1 MKAGSSFRSLTFPR
15 PWAVRLAPRAFGHP
29 ANDSRVP
36 IATVNTSVARHSSHA
51 RQTGVQHPRH
61 RKRSGPRLDLQQHLA
76 DLEAAGLLVRIDRP
90 INKDTEL
97 IPLVRWQFIGGMPED
112 QRRAFLF
119 TNVIDSKGRK
129 YDMPVVVGA
138 LASSPA
144 IYALGMGRP
153 VEEIGEAWMA
163 AIAHPIPPVATNDA
177 PCQEVVITGDA
188 LRTEGLKSP
197 AGAGVDAGLR
207 RRALSHRDALRH
219 PGSRE
224 RRAQHGHLSRGA
236 ESARTAPWCRMVARE
251 ATGAGGFLHWLKYR
265 ERKEKM
271 PIAIVV
277 GAAPIVM
284 FTGPQKLAI
293 DVDEMAVAGGAAGE
307 AIRMTRCRT
316 IDLDVPA
323 DSEIVVEGLIDCD
336 VLEPEAPFG
345 ESNGY
350 VALEAFNMPIEVTA
364 ITHKKKPVFAQI
376 ISQVT
381 PSESS
386 VIKKVAYEPLFLAH
400 LKTQL
405 GVKGIR
411 RVVMHERL
419 TNLRPVIFLQFAAG
433 TPRTEVW
440 RGLNGASTLQSNCGK
455 IVIAVSEDIDPSSM
469 DAVLWSLAYRTNPVD
484 DMHIVPNRGGVQ
496 GAQYAGN
503 KTDSGLLVDATRKR
517 AMPPLALP
525 TREYMEHARGL
536 WEELGLPALNVQ
548 APWHGYTLDD
558 WTDTWETFARRT
570 TAGDWEETGRETLKR
585 QRRGLLPETPVRP
598 GEEPSQD

>member
-1 MKAGSSFRSLTFPR
+1 MLDKSKTA
-15 PWAVRLAPRAFGHP
+15 
-29 ANDSRVP
+29 
-36 IATVNTSVARHSSHA
+36 
-51 RQTGVQHPRH
+51 
-61 RKRSGPRLDLQQHLA
+61 GPRLDLQQHLA
-76 DLEAAGLLVRIDRP
+76 DLEARGLLVRIDRP

-119 TNVIDSKGRK
+119 TNVTDSKGRK

-138 LASSPA
+138 LASSPE

-153 VEEIGEAWMA
+153 IEDIGDAWMA
-163 AIAHPIPPVATNDA
+163 AISHPIPPVKTNAA
-177 PCQEVVITGDA
+177 PCQEVVVTGEA
-188 LRTEGLKSP
+188 LKKEGLKAFPVPVSTP
-197 AGAGVDAGLR
+197 GFDAAPYLTATLCVTKDPESGIRNMGTYRVALKAAD
-207 RRALSHRDALRH
+207 RAVV
-219 PGSRE
+219 
-224 RRAQHGHLSRGA
+224 
-236 ESARTAPWCRMVARE
+236 RMVARE

-265 ERKEKM
+265 ERKEMM

-284 FTGPQKLAI
+284 FTGPQKLAV
-293 DVDEMAVAGGAAGE
+293 DVDEMAVAGGAAGQ
-307 AIRMTRCRT
+307 AIRMARCRT
-316 IDLDVPA
+316 VDLDVPA
-323 DSEIVVEGLIDCD
+323 DSEIVVEGLIDPE

-350 VALEAFNMPIEVTA
+350 VALEAFNMPMQITA
-364 ITHKKKPVFAQI
+364 ITHKNNPVFTQI

-405 GVKGIR
+405 GVKGIL

-419 TNLRPVIFLQFAAG
+419 TNLRPVIFLQFAAN

-503 KTDSGLLVDATRKR
+503 NTDSGLLVNATRKR
-517 AMPPLALP
+517 PMPPLALP
-525 TREYMEHARGL
+525 TKPFMEHARAL

-558 WTDTWETFARRT
+558 WTDSWETFARRT

-598 GEEPSQD
+598 GQSNEE